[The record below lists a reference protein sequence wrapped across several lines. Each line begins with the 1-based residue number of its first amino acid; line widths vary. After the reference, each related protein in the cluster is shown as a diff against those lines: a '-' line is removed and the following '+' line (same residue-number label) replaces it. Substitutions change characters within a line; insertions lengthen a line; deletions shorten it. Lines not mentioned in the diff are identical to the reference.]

1 MLFYNILQKDIR
13 KMKRTN
19 LIKLAMSFAVIPI
32 LMTSCLT
39 PTRFTYASENIKGN
53 AVMDEEKM
61 LADYG
66 EFAIQYTSEGGVSI
80 INKSDSMM
88 YIDMAESY
96 YVNNGTAQQLYTNS
110 VTTNYSS
117 GSQGATVNLGSVAN
131 ALGVGGVVGTLAQG
145 VNVGGSNT
153 SGSSTQVFEER
164 YISIPPLS
172 RKSVKSVLFEP
183 VNSGNWREEKEHP
196 WQDTQ
201 TKGGYVKK
209 GTYNYDKYS
218 SPTQEYIFAYTFNPN
233 EKFQSTRDLFY
244 VRTIEI
250 NKSLRNE
257 VEAPNQTTREMA
269 TRKDFFGNFVY
280 GFGIAMMIL
289 VGILGAAGAL

>member
-1 MLFYNILQKDIR
+1 ML
-13 KMKRTN
+13 
-19 LIKLAMSFAVIPI
+19 LAVPM
-32 LMTSCLT
+32 LMVSCYT
-39 PTRFTYASENIKGN
+39 PTRFTYAGENIKGN

-66 EFAIQYTSEGGVSI
+66 KFAIQYTSEGGVTI

-110 VTTNYSS
+110 VTTNFSS
-117 GSQGATVNLGSVAN
+117 GSQGATVNLGSVTN

-172 RKSVKSVLFEP
+172 RKSVKSVFFEP
-183 VNSGNWREEKEHP
+183 VNSGKWGTSLDIAERRLSKDWSWQNTHTKE
-196 WQDTQ
+196 
-201 TKGGYVKK
+201 GYVKE
-209 GTYNYDKYS
+209 GTYNYDKCS

-244 VRTIEI
+244 VKTIDI
-250 NKSLRNE
+250 NKALESG
-257 VEAPNQTTREMA
+257 VETPNQITKIYKQTI
-269 TRKDFFGNFVY
+269 KDRYKNLAGRAA
-280 GFGIAMMIL
+280 GGIVL
-289 VGILGAAGAL
+289 VGIGTLLLGLVL

>member
-1 MLFYNILQKDIR
+1 ML
-13 KMKRTN
+13 
-19 LIKLAMSFAVIPI
+19 LAVPM
-32 LMTSCLT
+32 LMVSCYT
-39 PTRFTYASENIKGN
+39 PTRFTYAGENIKGN

-66 EFAIQYTSEGGVSI
+66 KFAIQYTSEGGVTI

-110 VTTNYSS
+110 VTTDFSS
-117 GSQGATVNLGSVAN
+117 GSQGATVNLGSVTN

-145 VNVGGSNT
+145 VNVGRSNT

-172 RKSVKSVLFEP
+172 RKSVKSVPFEP
-183 VNSGNWREEKEHP
+183 IHSGSSKTLDTSLSKDWPWKDTHSKSGYAKE
-196 WQDTQ
+196 
-201 TKGGYVKK
+201 GI
-209 GTYNYDKYS
+209 YNYDKYS
-218 SPTQEYIFAYTFNPN
+218 SPAQEYIFAYTFNSN

-244 VRTIEI
+244 VKTIEI
-250 NKSLRNE
+250 NKALINE
-257 VEAPNQTTREMA
+257 MEAPNQITKKKTQ
-269 TRKDFFGNFVY
+269 TKKDVTNTLLSVFGGSFAFV
-280 GFGIAMMIL
+280 GSIFLIAL
-289 VGILGAAGAL
+289 LASGGL

>member
-1 MLFYNILQKDIR
+1 ML
-13 KMKRTN
+13 
-19 LIKLAMSFAVIPI
+19 LAVPM
-32 LMTSCLT
+32 LMVSCYT
-39 PTRFTYASENIKGN
+39 PTRFTYAGENIKGN

-66 EFAIQYTSEGGVSI
+66 KFAIQYTSEGGVTI

-96 YVNNGTAQQLYTNS
+96 YVNNGAAQQLYTNS
-110 VTTNYSS
+110 VTTNFSS
-117 GSQGATVNLGSVAN
+117 GSQGATVNLGSVTN

-153 SGSSTQVFEER
+153 NGSSTQVFEER

-183 VNSGNWREEKEHP
+183 VNSGHWGWGKEHP
-196 WQDTQ
+196 WRETH
-201 TKGGYVKK
+201 TGTYAKE

-218 SPTQEYIFAYTFNPN
+218 SPAQEYIFSYTFNPN
-233 EKFQSTRDLFY
+233 GKFQSTRDLFY
-244 VRTIEI
+244 VKTIEI
-250 NKSLRNE
+250 NKALINE
-257 VEAPNQTTREMA
+257 MEAPNQITK
-269 TRKDFFGNFVY
+269 RKTQTKKDYTNTLLSAFGGSSAFV
-280 GFGIAMMIL
+280 GSIMLIVFLAS
-289 VGILGAAGAL
+289 ASGAL

>member
-1 MLFYNILQKDIR
+1 
-13 KMKRTN
+13 
-19 LIKLAMSFAVIPI
+19 MSFAVVPI
-32 LMTSCLT
+32 LMASCFT
-39 PTRFTYASENIKGN
+39 PTRFTYAGENIKGN

-66 EFAIQYTSEGGVSI
+66 KFAIQYTSEGGVTI

-96 YVNNGTAQQLYTNS
+96 YVNNGTAKQLYTNS
-110 VTTNYSS
+110 VTTNFSS
-117 GSQGATVNLGSVAN
+117 GSQGATVNLGSVTN

-172 RKSVKSVLFEP
+172 RKSVKSVPFEP
-183 VNSGNWREEKEHP
+183 IYSGNWGIGSSELGINSSKDSP
-196 WQDTQ
+196 WQETQ
-201 TKGGYVKK
+201 TKGGYTKK

-218 SPTQEYIFAYTFNPN
+218 SPAQEYLFAYTFNPN

-244 VRTIEI
+244 VKTIEI
-250 NKSLRNE
+250 NKALRNK
-257 VEAPNQTTREMA
+257 VEAPNQITKERVTIV
-269 TRKDFFGNFVY
+269 DLFGNITY
-280 GFGIAMMIL
+280 GCGIAIVIL
-289 VGILGAAGAL
+289 IGALGAAGVL